1 MYVYIGPYIYRWT
14 MRPLENL
21 WFKMRFGKPW
31 IEVDEDEYKRVDRA
45 FDAFSELGQDF
56 LNATVNKIK
65 DKQERRV
72 DVHVDGYDVWGA
84 DVTLAMIIHPTLV
97 KLKKQMH
104 GAGQVDDEDV
114 PEELRSTFAPAVE
127 NEWDVD
133 DNYFKR
139 WDWVLDEMIWAF
151 EHIADESWEDE
162 YWDGKMSRKAFDEM
176 NARIER
182 GTMLFG
188 KYYRNLW
195 D

>member
-14 MRPLENL
+14 MRPIEDL
-21 WFKMRFGKPW
+21 WSKMRFGRPW
-31 IEVDEDEYKRVDRA
+31 DEVEENEYKRIDKW
-45 FDAFSELGQDF
+45 FEDFSNIGQNL

-65 DKQERRV
+65 DKQGRRTYIHI
-72 DVHVDGYDVWGA
+72 DYYDVWSA
-84 DVTLAMIIHPTLV
+84 DVTLAMIIHPTLM

-114 PEELRSTFAPAVE
+114 PEELRRSSAPPVE
-127 NEWDVD
+127 YECDTD
-133 DNYFKR
+133 DNFFKR

-151 EHIADESWEDE
+151 GHIADESWEEE
-162 YWDGKMSRKAFDEM
+162 YYDGKMSQETYDEIH
-176 NARIER
+176 ARIKR

-188 KYYRNLW
+188 KYFRSLW